1 MKLSAGMNVPI
12 HSYKHNRI
20 LHRIWKN
27 TVVLDENQH
36 VLVTGHKKTRVI
48 EDDGR
53 CWYTKEPAICYF
65 YSEAWYNIIG
75 MLKKDGVHFYCNLSS
90 PYLYDGE
97 AIKYI
102 DYDLD
107 VKVFPNGK
115 IVILDEKE
123 YRVHLK
129 KMNYPKDIQDIVENE
144 MQLLISK
151 IKRKEKPFDL
161 SDIYLYYEKYKT
173 LTKK

>member
-1 MKLSAGMNVPI
+1 MKLSTGMNVPI

-27 TVVLDENQH
+27 TVVLDEDQH
-36 VLVTGHKKTRVI
+36 VLVTGHQKTRVI
-48 EDDGR
+48 EHDGR
-53 CWYTKEPAICYF
+53 SWYTKEPAICYF
-65 YSEAWYNIIG
+65 FSEYWFNIIG

-115 IVILDEKE
+115 YVILDEKE
-123 YRVHLK
+123 YEAHLK
-129 KMNYPKDIQDIVENE
+129 KMCYPKEVQQIITD
-144 MQLLISK
+144 QLHELLLK
-151 IKRKEKPFDL
+151 IKNKEKPFDL
-161 SDIYLYYEKYKT
+161 SDIYLYYEQYKT
-173 LTKK
+173 LK

>member
-1 MKLSAGMNVPI
+1 MKLSKSMNVAI

-27 TVVLDENQH
+27 TVVLDEHND
-36 VLVTGHKKTRVI
+36 VLVTGHKKTKVI
-48 EDDGR
+48 EHDGR
-53 CWYTKEPAICYF
+53 SWYTKEPAICYF
-65 YSEAWYNIIG
+65 FKAYWFNIIG

-115 IVILDEKE
+115 YVILDEKE
-123 YRVHLK
+123 YRRHLEQ
-129 KMNYPKDIQDIVENE
+129 MCYPKEIQEI
-144 MQLLISK
+144 ISK
-151 IKRKEKPFDL
+151 QLDVLLDKVKSKEAPFDL
-161 SDIYLYYEKYKT
+161 SDIFLYYDQYKSII
-173 LTKK
+173 KK